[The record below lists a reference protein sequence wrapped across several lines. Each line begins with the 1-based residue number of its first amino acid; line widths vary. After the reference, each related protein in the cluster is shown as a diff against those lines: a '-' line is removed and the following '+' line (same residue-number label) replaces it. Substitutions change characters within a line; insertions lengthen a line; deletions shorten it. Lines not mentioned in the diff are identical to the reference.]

1 MIIKDEDE
9 NISYLSIIYD
19 AWEKYFM
26 SVDKYNGFQ
35 DYLIKNM
42 IEYYN

>member
-1 MIIKDEDE
+1 MGIIKDDEE

-19 AWEKYFM
+19 TWEKYLM

-42 IEYYN
+42 IEY